1 MKEIH
6 NLKVYSSSQTRTS
19 SHHLQY
25 IEVPMIRLQ
34 GNYLSDAG
42 FHPANNIKVTISDNQ
57 IIIKKDT

>member
-19 SHHLQY
+19 SYHLQY

-34 GNYLSDAG
+34 GKYLSQAG
-42 FHPANNIKVTISDNQ
+42 FNPSDVITVTITDNKITIQ
-57 IIIKKDT
+57 KDD

>member
-6 NLKVYSSSQTRTS
+6 QLKVYSFSQTRTS

-34 GNYLSDAG
+34 GKYLSDTR
-42 FHPANNIKVTISDNQ
+42 FHPSDDITVTISDNQ
-57 IIIKKDT
+57 IIIKKDI